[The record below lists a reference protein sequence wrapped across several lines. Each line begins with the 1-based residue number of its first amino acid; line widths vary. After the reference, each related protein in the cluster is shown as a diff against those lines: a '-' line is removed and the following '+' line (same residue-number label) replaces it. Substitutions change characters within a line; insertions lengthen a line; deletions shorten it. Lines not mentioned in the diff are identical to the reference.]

1 MAMILIAL
9 IHNNNQERMAS
20 CREVVR
26 YLQSELSAAQH
37 KVQIK
42 EFWGQEPIQTAS
54 RLSWLKA
61 RLRAARSQYVYTR
74 FHLQQGPR
82 FWFPYLLGS
91 LDIIQ
96 ILSCTKKKLRFW
108 EVEKIVT
115 RKHISAW
122 NAGSEFDFT
131 IVVEDDAL
139 VSDGVGDFGEQFRSV
154 ILDATKKDNEAY
166 IDIAGGYPLRLVAPR
181 RVKVSGGT
189 VFSQTLFTNTACVYG
204 MNAPLLERFRTFV
217 FENPEFLELGVDF
230 LINAIL
236 SQRVSRLGTS
246 VHFTQEIIAHGSM
259 KGKYESWTLKQGTA

>member
-9 IHNNNQERMAS
+9 IHNNNRERMAS

-26 YLQSELSAAQH
+26 YLQSELVAAQH
-37 KVQIK
+37 KVQVK
-42 EFWGQEPIQTAS
+42 EFWEQEPIQTAS

-61 RLRAARSQYVYTR
+61 RRSAARSQYVYTR

-131 IVVEDDAL
+131 IVVEDDA
-139 VSDGVGDFGEQFRSV
+139 VVGSEINRLSP
-154 ILDATKKDNEAY
+154 ILFMEVEKSIGSGSSTY
-166 IDIAGGYPLRLVAPR
+166 LDIAGGYPLDLIMTKHSSVQDGF
-181 RVKVSGGT
+181 VSAT
-189 VFSQTLFTNTACVYG
+189 SMFTNTACVYG
-204 MNAPLLERFRTFV
+204 FNRFLAKAMSDAVHRAPKLR
-217 FENPEFLELGVDF
+217 ELGVDF
-230 LINAIL
+230 LMNVL
-236 SQRVSRLGTS
+236 FMKFSMFKSKM
-246 VHFTQEIIAHGSM
+246 IACF
-259 KGKYESWTLKQGTA
+259 